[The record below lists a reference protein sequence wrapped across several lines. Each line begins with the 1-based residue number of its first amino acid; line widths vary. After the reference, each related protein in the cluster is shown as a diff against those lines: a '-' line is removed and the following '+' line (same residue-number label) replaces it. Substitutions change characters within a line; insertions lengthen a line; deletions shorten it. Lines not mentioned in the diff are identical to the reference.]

1 MITYIRK
8 IWDPDKEGP
17 IGVTIL
23 AAKYGSTLKID
34 GTPMTI
40 TDSDR
45 RYSTN
50 VRKWKHKETGDIVW
64 SEYDISDYGYERTD
78 EEHWFY
84 NACKDYLGMYRDPK
98 PAESIHT
105 VDVKLHDMSSG
116 SDKISYTT
124 LSKCADGTI
133 IATKHS

>member
-1 MITYIRK
+1 MITTINR

-23 AAKYGSTLKID
+23 AAKYGSSHICD
-34 GTPMTI
+34 GKLMTI
-40 TDSDR
+40 TDSDQ

-50 VRKWKHKETGDIVW
+50 VRRWKHKETGDIVW
-64 SEYDISDYGYERTD
+64 SAYDISDYGYERTD

-98 PAESIHT
+98 PAESVHT

-116 SDKISYTT
+116 SDKVIYAT
-124 LSKCADGTI
+124 LSYDMDRAVIT
-133 IATKHS
+133 TKHP